1 MNYTQNGVIQKIIAT
16 KLVELIPQKPCDVSS
31 VLDIG
36 CGTGFI
42 AQRLIEKGFSSEKI
56 LQVDANYD
64 SLKIA
69 QQFAKTEVF
78 DFNSP
83 LMFAQQFPQKFDI
96 ITSSM
101 SLQWAKDLPR
111 TIENIKLLLNKN
123 GIFIASIPLD
133 GSLSEIYDALEI
145 SSFQFPKIDD
155 ISPQLTLIQN
165 KKFQEN
171 SFILL
176 KNLHNCNL
184 KITAQSTR
192 INHRKIASLKTQFTQ
207 WNIGFF
213 IYTN

>member
-1 MNYTQNGVIQKIIAT
+1 MKYTQNGVIQKIIAT
-16 KLVELIPQKPCDVSS
+16 QLVELIAQIPCDVSS
-31 VLDIG
+31 ILDIG
-36 CGTGFI
+36 CGTGFL
-42 AQRLIEKGFSSEKI
+42 AQKLIEKGFSSEKI
-56 LQVDANYD
+56 LQVDANSV

-69 QQFAKTEVF
+69 QQFAKTEAF

-83 LMFAQQFPQKFDI
+83 LKFTQKFDI

-101 SLQWAKDLPR
+101 SLQWAKDLPK

-123 GIFIASIPLD
+123 GIFIASIPME
-133 GSLSEIYDALEI
+133 GSLSEIYDALAI
-145 SSFQFPKIDD
+145 SPFSFPKIDD
-155 ISPQLTLIQN
+155 VSQHLTLLQN

-171 SFILL
+171 AFIAL

-184 KITAQSTR
+184 KLTTQSAQ

>member
-16 KLVELIPQKPCDVSS
+16 KLVELIPQKPCDVLSI
-31 VLDIG
+31 LDIG

-42 AQRLIEKGFSSEKI
+42 AQKLIEKGFSLIKI
-56 LQVDANYD
+56 LQIDANYD

-83 LMFAQQFPQKFDI
+83 LKFPQKFDI

-111 TIENIKLLLNKN
+111 TIEHIKLLLNKN

-133 GSLSEIYDALEI
+133 GSLSEIYNALEI
-145 SSFQFPKIDD
+145 SPFQFPKIDD
-155 ISPQLTLIQN
+155 ISKQLTLIQN

-184 KITAQSTR
+184 KLTAQSTR
-192 INHRKIASLKTQFTQ
+192 INHRKIALLKTQFTQ

-213 IYTN
+213 IGRH

>member
-16 KLVELIPQKPCDVSS
+16 KLVELIPQQPCDVLSI
-31 VLDIG
+31 LDIG

-42 AQRLIEKGFSSEKI
+42 AQKLIEKGFSLIKI
-56 LQVDANYD
+56 LQVDANPD
-64 SLKIA
+64 SLKVA

-83 LMFAQQFPQKFDI
+83 LKFPQKFDI

-101 SLQWAKDLPR
+101 SLQWAVNLPK

-123 GIFIASIPLD
+123 GVFIASIPLD
-133 GSLSEIYDALEI
+133 GSLSEVYNALEI
-145 SSFQFPKIDD
+145 PPFQFPKVDD
-155 ISPQLTLIQN
+155 ISKHLTLLQSKI
-165 KKFQEN
+165 FQEN
-171 SFILL
+171 AFTVL

-184 KITAQSTR
+184 KLTAKSTR